1 MIAGRDGACQYARA
15 GFTLCAQMIMLPI
28 DSLQTGVRFMKIVK
42 TASAGTLESNDVLV
56 TVEPGEGIRLDIES
70 VVYQQFGQAIRAT
83 VMDTLAALD
92 VTDATLHLND
102 RGALD
107 CTIAAR
113 VETAAR
119 RAEEGV

>member
-1 MIAGRDGACQYARA
+1 
-15 GFTLCAQMIMLPI
+15 MLPI
-28 DSLQTGVRFMKIVK
+28 DSLQTGVRFMKVVK

-56 TVEPGEGIRLDIES
+56 TVEPGEGIKLDIES

-119 RAEEGV
+119 RVGEGV